1 MRHSETRT
9 PPHIRS
15 ERESP
20 CHDIAT
26 GDHQRPLSAERG
38 NAVHLGR
45 PVPLSPTPAIAWS
58 GTDARHMDAGEGPGG
73 SGQEKS
79 RAAGRTAARLW
90 CGAGERWGWSA
101 PGRGRKGCGGGR
113 P

>member
-1 MRHSETRT
+1 MRLSETRT

-15 ERESP
+15 ARESP

-38 NAVHLGR
+38 NATRFGR
-45 PVPLSPTPAIAWS
+45 PVPLSSTAAIAWS
-58 GTDARHMDAGEGPGG
+58 GMGTRHMDTGEGPGG

-79 RAAGRTAARLW
+79 RAAGR
-90 CGAGERWGWSA
+90 
-101 PGRGRKGCGGGR
+101 
-113 P
+113 